1 MAMSQQNTL
10 NAMDDALNENVDKA
24 MSMWNNLNPAGN
36 IEALDEVTMNPG
48 VNTGMG
54 IALVVAVS
62 IAGTV
67 IGGLILDWL
76 RGKK

>member
-1 MAMSQQNTL
+1 MAMSQQNSR